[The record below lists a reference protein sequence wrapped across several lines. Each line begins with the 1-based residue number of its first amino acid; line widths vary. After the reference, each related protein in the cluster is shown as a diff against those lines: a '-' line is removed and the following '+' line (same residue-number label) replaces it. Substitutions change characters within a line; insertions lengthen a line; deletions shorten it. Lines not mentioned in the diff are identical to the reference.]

1 MSLEQLRDEIDT
13 LDKSIIKLVNDRAKV
28 SLKILQEK
36 QKSALPIYDPQRE
49 EQILQRAIQE
59 NNGPLSADQIKS
71 IFKIIIESC
80 RNVQHQ
86 HKGIEPWS
94 SL

>member
-1 MSLEQLRDEIDT
+1 MSLEQLRDEIDS
-13 LDKSIIKLVNDRAKV
+13 LDRSLIKLLNNRAKV

-36 QKSALPIYDPQRE
+36 QKSALPIYDSQRE
-49 EQILQRAIQE
+49 EQVLKKVMRE
-59 NNGPLSADQIKS
+59 NNGPLSADQVSS

-86 HKGIEPWS
+86 HKGIESWS

>member
-1 MSLEQLRDEIDT
+1 MSLAQFREEIDN

-36 QKSALPIYDPQRE
+36 QKLNLQIYDPQRE
-49 EQILQRAIQE
+49 EQVLQKVMQE

-80 RNVQHQ
+80 RNVQNQ
-86 HKGIEPWS
+86 QKGIEPW
-94 SL
+94 

>member
-1 MSLEQLRDEIDT
+1 MSLEQLREEIDN

-28 SLKILQEK
+28 SLRILQEK
-36 QKSALPIYDPQRE
+36 QRLNLQIYDPQRE
-49 EQILQRAIQE
+49 EQVIQKVMQE

-80 RNVQHQ
+80 RNFQHQ
-86 HKGIEPWS
+86 QKGI
-94 SL
+94 

>member
-36 QKSALPIYDPQRE
+36 QRLNLQIYDPQRE
-49 EQILQRAIQE
+49 EQVLQKVMQE
-59 NNGPLSADQIKS
+59 NNGPFSAEQIKS
-71 IFKIIIESC
+71 IFKVIVESC

-86 HKGIEPWS
+86 HKGIESWS